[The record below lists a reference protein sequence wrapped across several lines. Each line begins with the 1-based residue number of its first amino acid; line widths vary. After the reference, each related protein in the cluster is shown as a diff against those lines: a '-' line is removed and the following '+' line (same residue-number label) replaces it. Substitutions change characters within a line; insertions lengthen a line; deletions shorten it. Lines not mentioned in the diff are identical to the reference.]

1 MNDRS
6 AFFQLLQDI
15 DLVECS
21 RPDIAERLR
30 VSVVALV
37 EELDGAG
44 NWRTQQA
51 KAVEVMH
58 SIRVRNERR
67 EMFRSGR
74 NE

>member
-15 DLVECS
+15 DLVECV

-44 NWRTQQA
+44 NWRTQQE

-58 SIRVRNERR
+58 AIRLRGERR
-67 EMFRSGR
+67 EMFRK
-74 NE
+74 